1 MKAKIP
7 LNFPKKDRKLSTFSS
22 RQGTIAD
29 QKLLKLGYR
38 LTQGGEPTFVPV
50 DPSLPEWNTA
60 ALGDEKLQKTLD
72 LATTLIP
79 KLRPGGVPI
88 NTVGKHY
95 PGEPIPRW
103 SLAIYRI
110 KSGEPL
116 WLNPKTIR
124 FSPDRNEIVSLDSL
138 EKWINAISVDL
149 GLSPSGI
156 PAYEDAETEMKSAAF
171 QGEET
176 PLPFWDPK
184 TLTFKIPKTSVLSQ
198 KRWSDYKTPKG
209 FILPLR
215 DTEEGWK
222 TETWK
227 LQGDRPITLL
237 PGWSPIGLR
246 LPLSQLIEPAGLAA
260 LTVQLHKGTPLV
272 FLPPLL
278 KPDSFVQLIR
288 AVEKTMKSCGIPSV
302 MIEGYPPPQGDK
314 LDSIGFSPDPGVIEV
329 NLPPVDQWNLFEK
342 QIIALYQAAD
352 KNKLR
357 PYKYQF
363 NGNKVCTGGG
373 GHIVFGGPT
382 FEENPFLKTPSL
394 LASLLRF
401 IHNHPALSYLFAG
414 LNLGTS
420 SQSPRVDESIG
431 ELLPDFELALR
442 QIETLSTPADPVA
455 VDAILRNLL
464 LDLHGNTHRT
474 EMSVDKFWN
483 PFQPNGR
490 LGLVELR
497 AFEMSP
503 DPESFLNL
511 NAFLRCLI
519 TALLEKPYRAKLK
532 NWGNR
537 KRDDLA
543 LRTFLEKN
551 LLEAIERV
559 NQCGFAWNLNH
570 FTTHLD
576 FRLPVRH
583 SFKAQG
589 ISFEL
594 RQALEFWPVLGEEP
608 SGSSTSRWVDCS
620 ADRLELIA
628 KIPKG
633 FKKLPQILV
642 NKIETPLRKINSIE
656 MGIGIRYR
664 MFALNRMLHPE
675 IPSHSPLT
683 IEIIDLKT
691 KKNILRFEYLPWTL
705 NPLGYQGLPLTEK
718 VALKRRQERII
729 EDRKPTIQKSSPR
742 KPFFPPGNRWTL
754 DLYWNS

>member
-1 MKAKIP
+1 MTTKTKI
-7 LNFPKKDRKLSTFSS
+7 LKKKNSRFSS
-22 RQGTIAD
+22 LQGNIAD
-29 QKLLKLGYR
+29 QKLSKMGYL
-38 LTQGGEPTFVPV
+38 LTQGGEPTFVPI

-60 ALGDEKLQKTLD
+60 ALGDEKLQKTLE

-116 WLNPKTIR
+116 WINPKTIR
-124 FSPDRNEIVSLDSL
+124 FSPGIEESVSLDSL
-138 EKWINAISVDL
+138 EKWINAIAVKI
-149 GLSPSGI
+149 GLTPSGI
-156 PAYEDAETEMKSAAF
+156 PAYEDVETEMKMAAH

-176 PLPFWDPK
+176 PLPYWDP
-184 TLTFKIPKTSVLSQ
+184 LSHCFKNPNTSEKSK
-198 KRWSDYKTPKG
+198 KRWDDYKIAKG

-227 LQGDRPITLL
+227 LQGDRPITLI

-246 LPLSQLIEPAGLAA
+246 LPLSQLINPAGLAA
-260 LTVQLHKGTPLV
+260 LTIQLHKGTPLV
-272 FLPPLL
+272 FLPPLI
-278 KPDSFVQLIR
+278 KPESFVQLIR
-288 AVEKTMKSCGIPSV
+288 AVETTMSDCGIPSV

-329 NLPPVDQWNLFEK
+329 NLPPADNWNLFEQ
-342 QIIALYQAAD
+342 QIIALYQSAE

-357 PYKYQF
+357 AYKYQF

-373 GHIVFGGPT
+373 GHIVFGGPS
-382 FEENPFLKTPSL
+382 FEKNPFLQTPSL

-431 ELLPDFELALR
+431 ELIPDFELSLR
-442 QIETLSTPADPVA
+442 QIENLPTPANPVA

-490 LGLVELR
+490 LGLVEFR

-503 DPESFLNL
+503 DQESFLNL
-511 NAFLRCLI
+511 NSFLRSLI
-519 TALLEKPYRAKLK
+519 ATLLEKPYRAKLK

-551 LLEAIERV
+551 LQEAIDHV
-559 NQCGFAWNLNH
+559 NRSGFSWKLTH
-570 FTTHLD
+570 FQTHLD
-576 FRLPVRH
+576 FRLPIRH
-583 SFKAQG
+583 SFKAAG

-620 ADRLELIA
+620 ADRLELVA
-628 KIPKG
+628 TLSKGKTLLPKV
-633 FKKLPQILV
+633 IV
-642 NKIETPLRKINSIE
+642 NGVETPLLKINANQST
-656 MGIGIRYR
+656 IGIRYR
-664 MFALNRMLHPE
+664 MFSLNRMLHPE
-675 IPSHSPLT
+675 IPSHSPLR
-683 IEIIDLKT
+683 IEIQDRKS
-691 KKNILRFEYLPWTL
+691 KKIIVAFEYLPWTL
-705 NPLGYQGLPLTEK
+705 NPEGYNGLPLTEK
-718 VALKRRQERII
+718 AAEKRRVERVVKDKRPIA
-729 EDRKPTIQKSSPR
+729 SSTLPR
-742 KPFFPPGNRWTL
+742 KPFFPPGNKWTL